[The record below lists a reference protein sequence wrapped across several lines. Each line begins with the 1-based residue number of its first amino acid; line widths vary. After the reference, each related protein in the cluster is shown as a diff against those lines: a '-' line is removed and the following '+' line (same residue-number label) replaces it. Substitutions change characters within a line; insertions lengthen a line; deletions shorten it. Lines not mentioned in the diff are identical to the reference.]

1 MILFSWDQLAELW
14 PQGYMDKFGIKDA
27 ISRSKERKGTLHNQ
41 QKVLNEERLKRKRLA
56 AAAKLPDSHPVVTQS
71 TAAVQVAHPSMLNPV
86 TTYPVT
92 DYGQNQV
99 PKSLERVRETSSSA
113 IADESSKNAG
123 DMKKKKRK
131 SDPDVVDTQAN
142 IVTMPTV
149 LGLPFY
155 DQQPS

>member
-1 MILFSWDQLAELW
+1 M
-14 PQGYMDKFGIKDA
+14 
-27 ISRSKERKGTLHNQ
+27 
-41 QKVLNEERLKRKRLA
+41 KRKRLA
-56 AAAKLPDSHPVVTQS
+56 AAAKLPDSYPVVTQS
-71 TAAVQVAHPSMLNPV
+71 AVAVQVAHPSMSNPV

-92 DYGQNQV
+92 DYGQNQA
-99 PKSLERVRETSSSA
+99 PKILERVRETSSGA
-113 IADESSKNAG
+113 IADESSKNTG